1 MNGKVL
7 ERYAELMIDK
17 IRQMSAG
24 EWQKPWF
31 TPRAGLPQN
40 ISGRPYNSMNRLML
54 YMEMDRMGYTL
65 PVFMTFRQLKDENL
79 MVTKGSHALPVT
91 FYDITVKHKTTG
103 EKISFDDYKSL
114 PELQKQEYKVTPFM
128 KHFYVFNIDQTD
140 FKEKY
145 PERYEGMRV
154 RFSGPAVADN
164 VKGNRNPWLDKMIKE
179 QKWLCPIELKVQD
192 RAYYSPS
199 KDRIVLPTPGQFKDM
214 ESFQMTALHEIA
226 HSTGH
231 SSRLDRGLHHPF
243 GTCGYAREEIIAE
256 FTAAVTG
263 RDLGI
268 AVTPRKENA
277 QYLKS
282 WLSNLKEDPGYVMS
296 VLREAGKASAMIE
309 ESVEKQHTLAD
320 TSAREEDI
328 SPLPIKEEG
337 NNETVSSGILD
348 MYNRSKEQYPDA
360 MALIRVGDEYKAY
373 NQDAERLHEVLGVC
387 ARKAVSEKDGTPVMT
402 ASFRHVDLDTH
413 LHSII
418 KAGSKVTINH
428 YEKVAAPDKSMTPPL
443 LFKGGR
449 REIEITSAGAVIRTN
464 GNQYDA
470 TGILKG
476 LEKAGIDVR
485 NISGS
490 QWESMLRGRGT
501 VLNPAKQKM
510 LFSIRKQ
517 PSGYGVRI
525 ADISGKI
532 SSSVQREL

>member
-31 TPRAGLPQN
+31 TPRTGLPQN

-54 YMEMDRMGYTL
+54 YIEMDRMGYTL

-79 MVTKGSHALPVT
+79 MIIKGSHALPVT

-145 PERYEGMRV
+145 PERYEDMRV

-164 VKGNRNPWLDKMIKE
+164 VKGNGNPWLDKMIKE

-192 RAYYSPS
+192 KAYYSPS
-199 KDRIVLPTPGQFKDM
+199 KDRIVLPAPGQFKDM
-214 ESFQMTALHEIA
+214 ESFQMTALHEMA

-282 WLSNLKEDPGYVMS
+282 WLANLKEDPGYVMS

-328 SPLPIKEEG
+328 SPLPIKEER
-337 NNETVSSGILD
+337 NNETVSSGILN
-348 MYNRSKEQYPDA
+348 MYDRSKEQYPDA

-413 LHSII
+413 LRSII
-418 KAGSKVTINH
+418 KAGSKVAINH

-449 REIEITSAGAVIRTN
+449 REIEITSGGAVIRTN

>member
-31 TPRAGLPQN
+31 TPRTGLPQN

-79 MVTKGSHALPVT
+79 MVIKGSHALPVT

-145 PERYEGMRV
+145 PERYEGMRG

-164 VKGNRNPWLDKMIKE
+164 VKG
-179 QKWLCPIELKVQD
+179 
-192 RAYYSPS
+192 
-199 KDRIVLPTPGQFKDM
+199 
-214 ESFQMTALHEIA
+214 
-226 HSTGH
+226 
-231 SSRLDRGLHHPF
+231 
-243 GTCGYAREEIIAE
+243 
-256 FTAAVTG
+256 
-263 RDLGI
+263 
-268 AVTPRKENA
+268 
-277 QYLKS
+277 
-282 WLSNLKEDPGYVMS
+282 
-296 VLREAGKASAMIE
+296 
-309 ESVEKQHTLAD
+309 
-320 TSAREEDI
+320 
-328 SPLPIKEEG
+328 
-337 NNETVSSGILD
+337 
-348 MYNRSKEQYPDA
+348 
-360 MALIRVGDEYKAY
+360 
-373 NQDAERLHEVLGVC
+373 
-387 ARKAVSEKDGTPVMT
+387 
-402 ASFRHVDLDTH
+402 
-413 LHSII
+413 
-418 KAGSKVTINH
+418 
-428 YEKVAAPDKSMTPPL
+428 
-443 LFKGGR
+443 
-449 REIEITSAGAVIRTN
+449 N